1 MDQSTHYFYEP
12 ARTRT
17 VKYVEENLGAL
28 KVTLSSEELKTI
40 RQAVA
45 EAEVSGDHYPA
56 GYMEALYGDTPELP
70 K

>member
-1 MDQSTHYFYEP
+1 MLTIYETT
-12 ARTRT
+12 RTRT

-28 KVTLSSEELKTI
+28 KVTLSSEELKVI

-45 EAEVSGDHYPA
+45 EAEVTGDHYPA
-56 GYMEALYGDTPELP
+56 EYMKALYGDTPELP